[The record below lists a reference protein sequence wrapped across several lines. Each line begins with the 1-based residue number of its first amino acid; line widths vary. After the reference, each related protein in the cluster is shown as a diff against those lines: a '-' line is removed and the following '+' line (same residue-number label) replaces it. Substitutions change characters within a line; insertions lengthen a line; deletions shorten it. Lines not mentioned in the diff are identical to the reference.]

1 MNEGLW
7 LGSSSG
13 TEHDASHGVLS
24 GLQEAGSAWH
34 ESNAQFPG
42 SPKWKMEIEY
52 VEEEYQT
59 IDDLIYLPTLNFTLS
74 MKYGTVLNHS
84 KE

>member
-1 MNEGLW
+1 MRAMGFSQAFKR
-7 LGSSSG
+7 LGQ
-13 TEHDASHGVLS
+13 HGMS
-24 GLQEAGSAWH
+24 PTRSY
-34 ESNAQFPG
+34 PG